1 MQADLPKG
9 LLKEAVEL
17 LQVTRQKLV
26 LLDGNFIQL
35 YAKSKNEIVH
45 MLLTDLLST
54 DATKQLAD

>member
-1 MQADLPKG
+1 M

-35 YAKSKNEIVH
+35 YAKSKSEIIN
-45 MLLTDLLST
+45 MLLADLLST
-54 DATKQLAD
+54 DATKQLED